1 MRLHSLVRVLP
12 RITHVDVNSRW
23 KPSEGHVMTTYSE
36 TTPNKDMLNNEI
48 ARRAHELFLRRGG
61 EPGHDLDDWLQAERE
76 LRSPARS
83 ASEDWR
89 EDLRKPSPSDAT
101 YS

>member
-1 MRLHSLVRVLP
+1 MS
-12 RITHVDVNSRW
+12 
-23 KPSEGHVMTTYSE
+23 TYSE

-48 ARRAHELFLRRGG
+48 AQRAHELFMRRGC

-76 LRSPARS
+76 LDGPARS

-89 EDLRKPSPSDAT
+89 EDLRKPSPQEASGYRAPQ
-101 YS
+101 SIRVEPNGA